1 MKEFNDSQTC
11 KYLKSLYKMGPQL
24 NFAPVLI
31 KYCITLML
39 TDQMNKIIWVLQ
51 EVVYLAQFKDSPH
64 ETYFYANHLFFNNRF
79 IESIIF
85 YSISFALLKQRN
97 DLVGFGQL
105 TNLLCF
111 GIVNSVQELFHRS
124 LINAEV
130 VKQEFVAFFYNIASV
145 IAHLPDIAPN
155 LSYSLQ
161 GCLLMHIFVCHE
173 MINDIPGKE
182 DTKHE
187 ALKISKRY
195 HQRDG
200 SDQNFSLREFFSDVI
215 ERMNSY
221 ADQQHPTI
229 CILTRIVESFV
240 SPKSDDSPCD
250 KDANGSKNV
259 DADAS
264 AKDADVSKNEGA
276 AVCEMENANF
286 CENESADVSKNEC
299 TAVFEQKDLNESQ
312 RNSADVSENEKA
324 LKYVLSKISLT

>member
-1 MKEFNDSQTC
+1 MRFYRLYNWGFRPQTPKTAPPHCEF
-11 KYLKSLYKMGPQL
+11 
-24 NFAPVLI
+24 
-31 KYCITLML
+31 
-39 TDQMNKIIWVLQ
+39 
-51 EVVYLAQFKDSPH
+51 LA
-64 ETYFYANHLFFNNRF
+64 TRL
-79 IESIIF
+79 ESIIF
-85 YSISFALLKQRN
+85 YSISFARLKQRN

-111 GIVNSVQELFHRS
+111 VIVNYVQELFHRS

-130 VKQEFVAFFYNIASV
+130 VKQEFVAFFYNVASV

-161 GCLLMHIFVCHE
+161 GCSLMHIFACHE
-173 MINDIPGKE
+173 IINDISGKE

-240 SPKSDDSPCD
+240 SSKSNNSPCD
-250 KDANGSKNV
+250 KDANDSKNIAV
-259 DADAS
+259 DDS
-264 AKDADVSKNEGA
+264 GKDADVSKNEGVD
-276 AVCEMENANF
+276 VCEMENANF
-286 CENESADVSKNEC
+286 CENESADVCKNEG
-299 TAVFEQKDLNESQ
+299 
-312 RNSADVSENEKA
+312 ADVSE
-324 LKYVLSKISLT
+324 